1 MNAVQIREF
10 GLDTDSYLYGE
21 SVPDPVCGPDEVMIR
36 VRYGALN
43 RLDDWVR
50 IGWPGIGLALPH
62 IPGSDFCGEIVEVGS
77 QVVGWQSGQWVTAN
91 NGIWCGRCVRC
102 HEGRHN
108 LCDSFG
114 ILGESVPGVMAEYA
128 AVPARNL
135 IEIPAGFNLQAAAAA
150 SLTYLTAWHSLIE
163 VGRLQPGE
171 QVLVVGAGGGVNVA
185 AQQIARFRGA
195 RVLVLA
201 SSAAKAARAME
212 EGADWSLDISG
223 EPRWTRSVRAASGQ
237 GGVDMV
243 VDNVGSATFALSMG
257 ALVKGGRI
265 VTVGGTSGYD
275 AQIPVNRLFMNHLSL
290 RGSTMGTQADYE
302 QVMRLVFEGSLNPV
316 VDRVLGAR
324 GYGAAIRHLCS
335 GTSYGKVLV
344 DLHDWREWTDG

>member
-1 MNAVQIREF
+1 MNAIQIREF

-50 IGWPGIGLALPH
+50 IGWPGIGLTLPH
-62 IPGSDFCGEIVEVGS
+62 VPGSDFCGEIVEVGS
-77 QVVGWQSGQWVTAN
+77 QVADWQSGQWVTAN

-108 LCDSFG
+108 LCASFG
-114 ILGESVPGVMAEYA
+114 ILGESVPGVMAEYV

-135 IEIPAGFNLQAAAAA
+135 IEIPAGFDLQAAAAA

-223 EPRWTRSVRAASGQ
+223 EPRWPRLVRAASGQ

-302 QVMRLVFEGSLNPV
+302 QVMRLVFEGRLRPV
-316 VDRVLGAR
+316 VDRVFGAR

-344 DLHDWREWTDG
+344 DLHDWQEWADG